1 MQLTKK
7 CPKYTY
13 RKDGVYYFSK
23 VVPKDLLDLY
33 CKPRIVKCLGTR
45 SPQSA
50 QFVAKAMLAKLE
62 DYWLGVRL
70 KRMEVPAAELLVYA
84 RSAYSSELPLMSDA
98 LDAYVQVKGPDKS
111 KLFAP
116 HAKRNVSYL
125 IECLGDRPLDCYNGR
140 DAGKFRDWLV
150 EKGLGRSSQQ
160 RIFSVV
166 KAIVNFNIR
175 EFGLN
180 CRNAFSG
187 VYLPSETVK
196 KRQPISLA
204 RIKKLQEECVR
215 LDDDIRWL
223 VALISDTGMRLSEA
237 VGLRQ
242 RDLKLN
248 HEVPHVELVPH
259 ATRRL
264 KTESSERLIPLVGA
278 SLWAAQR
285 INESANSE
293 YCFPRYCSDS
303 ICNSNSASAAIN
315 KWIKTIAGPD
325 AVIHGLRH
333 SFRDRLRAVE
343 APVDLI
349 DQLGGWSL
357 QSVGQGYGDGYS
369 SELAQLWL
377 QRIVVSIVAVELDV
391 PILQA

>member
-23 VVPKDLLDLY
+23 AVPKDLLDLY

-62 DYWLGVRL
+62 DYWLGIRL
-70 KRMEVPAAELLVYA
+70 KRMEVPAAELLVHV

-98 LDAYVQVKGPDKS
+98 LDTYVQIKGPDKS
-111 KLFAP
+111 RLFAP
-116 HAKRNVSYL
+116 HAKRNVAYL
-125 IECLGDRPLDCYNGR
+125 IECLGDRPLDCYNGH

-150 EKGLGRSSQQ
+150 AKGLGRSSLQ

-166 KAIVNFNIR
+166 KAIVNFNVR

-187 VYLPSETVK
+187 VYLPSEMVK
-196 KRQPISLA
+196 KRQPIPLA
-204 RIKKLQEECVR
+204 RVRKLQGECVR
-215 LDDDIRWL
+215 LNDDIRWL

-237 VGLRQ
+237 VGLRHQ
-242 RDLKLN
+242 DLRLD
-248 HEVPHVELVPH
+248 HEVPHVALVPH

-264 KTESSERLIPLVGA
+264 KTDSSERVIPLVGA
-278 SLWAAQR
+278 SLWAAQK
-285 INESANSE
+285 IIESDHSE
-293 YCFPRYCSDS
+293 YCFPRYCSDAV
-303 ICNSNSASAAIN
+303 CKSNSASAAIN
-315 KWIKTIAGPD
+315 KWIKAVVGSN
-325 AVIHGLRH
+325 AVIHGFRH
-333 SFRDRLRAVE
+333 GFRDRLRAVE
-343 APVDLI
+343 APVDMI

-357 QSVGQGYGDGYS
+357 RSVGQGYGDGYP
-369 SELAQLWL
+369 LDLLHRWMDK
-377 QRIVVSIVAVELDV
+377 IVIKE
-391 PILQA
+391 

>member
-23 VVPKDLLDLY
+23 AVPKDLVDLC

-70 KRMEVPAAELLVYA
+70 KRMEVPAAELLVHA

-98 LDAYVQVKGPDKS
+98 LDAYVQIKGPDKS

-125 IECLGDRPLDCYNGR
+125 IECLGDRPLDCCNGH

-150 EKGLGRSSQQ
+150 DKGLGRSSQQ

-187 VYLPSETVK
+187 VFLPSETVK
-196 KRQPISLA
+196 KRQPISLT
-204 RIKKLQEECVR
+204 RIKKLQEECLR

-242 RDLKLN
+242 QDLKLD
-248 HEVPHVELVPH
+248 HEVPHVALVPH

-264 KTESSERLIPLVGA
+264 KTDSSERVIPLVGA
-278 SLWAAQR
+278 SLWAANR
-285 INESANSE
+285 INESANSH
-293 YCFPRYCSDS
+293 YCFPRYCSQS
-303 ICNSNSASAAIN
+303 VCNSNSASAAIN

-333 SFRDRLRAVE
+333 SFRDRLRAIE

-357 QSVGQGYGDGYS
+357 QSVGQGYGDGYP
-369 SELAQLWL
+369 LKLKLIWL
-377 QRIVVSIVAVELDV
+377 GRVVVS
-391 PILQA
+391 

>member
-1 MQLTKK
+1 
-7 CPKYTY
+7 
-13 RKDGVYYFSK
+13 
-23 VVPKDLLDLY
+23 
-33 CKPRIVKCLGTR
+33 
-45 SPQSA
+45 
-50 QFVAKAMLAKLE
+50 
-62 DYWLGVRL
+62 
-70 KRMEVPAAELLVYA
+70 
-84 RSAYSSELPLMSDA
+84 MSDA
-98 LDAYVQVKGPDKS
+98 LDAYVQIQGPDKS

-116 HAKRNVSYL
+116 HAKRNVSFL
-125 IECLGDRPLDCYNGR
+125 IECLGDRPLDCYNGH

-196 KRQPISLA
+196 KRQPLSLT
-204 RIKKLQEECVR
+204 RIRKLQEECVR

-242 RDLKLN
+242 QDLKL
-248 HEVPHVELVPH
+248 HHKVPQVALVPH

-264 KTESSERLIPLVGA
+264 KTDSSERLIPLVGA
-278 SLWAAQR
+278 SLWAAHR
-285 INESANSE
+285 INESASSE
-293 YCFPRYCSDS
+293 YCFSRYCSDS
-303 ICNSNSASAAIN
+303 VCNSNSASAAIN
-315 KWIKTIAGPD
+315 KWIKTIAGSD

-357 QSVGQGYGDGYS
+357 QSVGQGYGDGYPLINLHHWALEIETTRS
-369 SELAQLWL
+369 LSKL
-377 QRIVVSIVAVELDV
+377 IKK
-391 PILQA
+391 

>member
-1 MQLTKK
+1 MQWTKK

-23 VVPKDLLDLY
+23 AVPKDLRDLY
-33 CKPRIVKCLGTR
+33 AKPRIVKCLGTR

-50 QFVAKAMLAKLE
+50 RFVSKAMLAKLE
-62 DYWLGVRL
+62 DYWLGIRL
-70 KRMEVPAAELLVYA
+70 KRMEVPAAELLVHA

-98 LDAYVQVKGPDKS
+98 LEAYIQIKGPNKS
-111 KLFAP
+111 KLFVP
-116 HAKRNVSYL
+116 HATRNVTYL

-140 DAGKFRDWLV
+140 DAGRFRDWLN

-160 RIFSVV
+160 RIFGVV
-166 KAIVNFNIR
+166 KAIVNFNIK
-175 EFGLN
+175 EFGLD

-187 VYLPSETVK
+187 VYLPSETITP
-196 KRQPISLA
+196 RQPIA
-204 RIKKLQEECVR
+204 TNKIKKLQQECRR

-237 VGLRQ
+237 VGLKQ
-242 RDLKLN
+242 QDLVLN
-248 HEVPHVELVPH
+248 HKVPHVSLVPH

-264 KTESSERLIPLVGA
+264 KTDSSERLIPLVGA
-278 SLWAAQR
+278 SLWAAQQLTKAMT
-285 INESANSE
+285 ST
-293 YCFPRYCSDS
+293 YCFPRYCNEEA
-303 ICNSNSASAAIN
+303 CNSNSASAAIN

-333 SFRDRLRAVE
+333 SFRDRLREVE

-349 DQLGGWSL
+349 DQLGGWSM
-357 QSVGQGYGDGYS
+357 QSVGQTYGNGYPLVNLR
-369 SELAQLWL
+369 EWML
-377 QRIVVSIVAVELDV
+377 RI
-391 PILQA
+391 PI

>member
-23 VVPKDLLDLY
+23 AVPKDLLDLY

-70 KRMEVPAAELLVYA
+70 KRMEVPAAELLLHS

-98 LDAYVQVKGPDKS
+98 LDAYVKIKGPDKS

-125 IECLGDRPLDCYNGR
+125 IECLGDRPLDCYNGH

-187 VYLPSETVK
+187 VYLPSETAK
-196 KRQPISLA
+196 KRQPISLT
-204 RIKKLQEECVR
+204 RIKKLQEECLR

-242 RDLKLN
+242 QDLKLD
-248 HEVPHVELVPH
+248 HEVPHVALAPYT
-259 ATRRL
+259 TRRL
-264 KTESSERLIPLVGA
+264 KTDSSERVIPLVGA
-278 SLWAAQR
+278 SLWAANR
-285 INESANSE
+285 IHESTNSE

-303 ICNSNSASAAIN
+303 VCNSNSASAAIN

-369 SELAQLWL
+369 LTVTIGWMT
-377 QRIVVSIVAVELDV
+377 RILLKEEGRM
-391 PILQA
+391 

>member
-70 KRMEVPAAELLVYA
+70 KRMEVPAAELLVHA

-125 IECLGDRPLDCYNGR
+125 IECLGDRPLDCYNGH

-196 KRQPISLA
+196 KRQPLSLT
-204 RIKKLQEECVR
+204 RIRKLQEECVR

-242 RDLKLN
+242 QDLKL
-248 HEVPHVELVPH
+248 HHKVPQVALVPH

-264 KTESSERLIPLVGA
+264 KTDSSERLIPLVGA
-278 SLWAAQR
+278 SLWAAHR
-285 INESANSE
+285 INESASSE
-293 YCFPRYCSDS
+293 YCFQRYCSDS
-303 ICNSNSASAAIN
+303 VCNSNSASAAIN
-315 KWIKTIAGPD
+315 KWIKTIAGSD

-377 QRIVVSIVAVELDV
+377 QKIVVSIDTLELSV
-391 PILQA
+391 HILQA

>member
-1 MQLTKK
+1 MRLTKK

-23 VVPKDLLDLY
+23 AVPKDLLDLY

-70 KRMEVPAAELLVYA
+70 KRMEVPAAELLLHS

-98 LDAYVQVKGPDKS
+98 LDAYVKIKGPDKS

-125 IECLGDRPLDCYNGR
+125 IECLGDRPLDCYNGH
-140 DAGKFRDWLV
+140 DAGKFRDWLI

-187 VYLPSETVK
+187 VYLPSETAK
-196 KRQPISLA
+196 KRQPISLT
-204 RIKKLQEECVR
+204 RIKKLQEECLR

-242 RDLKLN
+242 QDLKLD
-248 HEVPHVELVPH
+248 HEVPHVALAPYT
-259 ATRRL
+259 TRRL
-264 KTESSERLIPLVGA
+264 KTDSSERVIPLVGA
-278 SLWAAQR
+278 SLWAANR
-285 INESANSE
+285 INESANSQ

-303 ICNSNSASAAIN
+303 VCNSNSASAAIN

-369 SELAQLWL
+369 LTVTIGWMT
-377 QRIVVSIVAVELDV
+377 RILLKEEGRM
-391 PILQA
+391 

>member
-1 MQLTKK
+1 M
-7 CPKYTY
+7 
-13 RKDGVYYFSK
+13 
-23 VVPKDLLDLY
+23 
-33 CKPRIVKCLGTR
+33 
-45 SPQSA
+45 
-50 QFVAKAMLAKLE
+50 
-62 DYWLGVRL
+62 
-70 KRMEVPAAELLVYA
+70 
-84 RSAYSSELPLMSDA
+84 
-98 LDAYVQVKGPDKS
+98 
-111 KLFAP
+111 
-116 HAKRNVSYL
+116 
-125 IECLGDRPLDCYNGR
+125 IECLGDRPLDCYNGH
-140 DAGKFRDWLV
+140 DAGKFRDWLI

-187 VYLPSETVK
+187 VYLPSETAK
-196 KRQPISLA
+196 KRQPISLT
-204 RIKKLQEECVR
+204 RIKKLQEECLR

-242 RDLKLN
+242 QDLKLD
-248 HEVPHVELVPH
+248 HEVPHVALAPYT
-259 ATRRL
+259 TRRL
-264 KTESSERLIPLVGA
+264 KTDSSERVIPLVGA
-278 SLWAAQR
+278 SLWAANR
-285 INESANSE
+285 INESANSQ

-369 SELAQLWL
+369 LTVTIGWMT
-377 QRIVVSIVAVELDV
+377 RILLKEEGRM
-391 PILQA
+391 